1 MEPAASSHTGWSADF
16 MASFRTE
23 EWLRRLMVAR
33 KNLRQRLAARRHKP
47 RQCVAFIAGVQRSG
61 TNMMMDVLER
71 SAETDVYH
79 ERDRRAFDNYQM
91 REPAVIRA
99 LLQSSNAPCF
109 VIKSLCELQH
119 LERLMDDFAPARAVW
134 VLRDYR
140 DVVNSM
146 CVSFRNQG
154 KQVKRIARDRDSD
167 GWQGQGMSD
176 ATHEIVRARVHDDIS
191 DRSAAAL
198 IWYFRN
204 QLFFDQGFDVD
215 PRVLLVRYESLV
227 TRPQAEFERIFAFLG
242 LAYAPRHSRKVV
254 PHSIRKAHEPEIE
267 PSIRKLCDTMT
278 ARFDALRP
286 LTNGVV
292 P

>member
-1 MEPAASSHTGWSADF
+1 
-16 MASFRTE
+16 MASYRIE
-23 EWLRRLMVAR
+23 EWQRRLFVLR
-33 KNLRQRLAARRHKP
+33 KNLLQSFTTKRNKAGQH
-47 RQCVAFIAGVQRSG
+47 VAFVAGVQRSG

-71 SAETDVYH
+71 SEETDVYH

-91 REPAVIRA
+91 REPAVIQS
-99 LLQSSNAPCF
+99 LLQRSNAPCF

-119 LERLMDDFAPARAVW
+119 LKSLMNDFTPARTVW
-134 VLRDYR
+134 IVRDYR

-146 CVSFRNQG
+146 QNSFSNQA

-176 ATHEIVRARVHDDIS
+176 AIHELVRAHVHETITDS
-191 DRSAAAL
+191 SAAAL

-204 QLFFDQGFDVD
+204 QLYFDQGFDHD

-227 TRPQAEFERIFAFLG
+227 TQPVSEFERIFDFLD
-242 LAYAPRHSRKVV
+242 LSYQLKHSRKVV
-254 PHSIRKAHEPEIE
+254 PHSVRKARRPEIE
-267 PSIRKLCDTMT
+267 APMIELCEDMT
-278 ARFDALRP
+278 RRFDALRP
-286 LTNGVV
+286 MSGVIA